1 MESRKGVLRR
11 GASVARK
18 GSKRAAG
25 GRSDLEGEIEALLS
39 ELVRGFALHLYMA
52 RQELDQTRAILDDA
66 VVRLMP
72 VFTVFRRGSPDWR
85 SAMQDGQFVEELER
99 VAAKALPAMQFH
111 DISNQL
117 LAHIQDRFDTF
128 LTELERLSRGLRG
141 VTGANKSREVAR
153 QLGDMRATLA
163 ENMAALDRRLRKPVA
178 RDDMA
183 SGEVELF

>member
-1 MESRKGVLRR
+1 MAKKR
-11 GASVARK
+11 
-18 GSKRAAG
+18 SKRAAG
-25 GRSDLEGEIEALLS
+25 TRSALEGEIEALLT
-39 ELVRGFALHLYMA
+39 ELVRGFASHLYMA

-72 VFTVFRRGSPDWR
+72 VFTVFRRGSSDWR
-85 SAMQDGQFVEELER
+85 TAMQDGRFVAVLER
-99 VAAKALPAMQFH
+99 VANTALPAMQFH

-128 LTELERLSRGLRG
+128 LAELERLSRGLRDVSEAG
-141 VTGANKSREVAR
+141 KATEMAR
-153 QLGDMRATLA
+153 QLGDMRVTLA

>member
-1 MESRKGVLRR
+1 MAGRSKQATGGRVKRR
-11 GASVARK
+11 SGKA
-18 GSKRAAG
+18 AAG
-25 GRSDLEGEIEALLS
+25 RSKLEGEIESLLS
-39 ELVRGFALHLYMA
+39 ELVRGFAVHLYMA

-72 VFTVFRRGSPDWR
+72 VFTVFRRGATDWKAAAQHGR
-85 SAMQDGQFVEELER
+85 LIAELED
-99 VAAKALPAMQFH
+99 VTGKALPAMQFH

-128 LTELERLSRGLRG
+128 LAELERLSRGLRDASAA
-141 VTGANKSREVAR
+141 VDASAMARELAVMR
-153 QLGDMRATLA
+153 QTLN

-178 RDDMA
+178 RDNMA